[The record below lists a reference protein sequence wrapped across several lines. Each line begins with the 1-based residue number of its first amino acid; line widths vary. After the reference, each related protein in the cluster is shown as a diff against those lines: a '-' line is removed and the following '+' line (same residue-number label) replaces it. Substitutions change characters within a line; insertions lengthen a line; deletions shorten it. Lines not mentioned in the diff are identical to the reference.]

1 MYNLFIKKK
10 LFAKYPYLPKS
21 VFYNIQTFP
30 EEITSGSGSY
40 ERNSFVTVSTIVP
53 NGYKFTGWTENNN
66 IVSTKLNYTFII
78 NSDRE
83 LVANFE
89 ENTHT
94 VTTSVNPTGAG
105 TTTGSGIYTRGDSVT
120 VNATA
125 NSGYNFVNWTEDG
138 NVVSTNSQYTFTITN
153 NRNLIANFEEVIY
166 KYKISVCQ
174 YDPIDD
180 VGTILSFADS
190 KGMTIPNPGEYTCKY
205 NDTENGKINITANEI
220 QGYEFKAWKI
230 NKYNENDI
238 TSPAQ
243 NFRPD
248 AQIDIT
254 TEFLHYIAR
263 YEIKTFNINVES
275 PYEDEGTVSGG
286 GVYKYNT
293 PVTIKAIA
301 KDGYV
306 FDCWKRK
313 DNNIVINNANESY
326 TFNVTEDIT
335 LVAIFKEDVSKLM
348 WITPEE
354 NAKIGFQY
362 NNSSDSEIYYSI
374 DEGQTFNIM
383 SHYTHGSQQ
392 INAIDVPK
400 NTNIY
405 FKGIDNNG
413 GGRFIIS
420 QPGNC
425 TSFVKFNIYGDIST
439 LKCTTHESMFSGQ
452 FVVEVSKN
460 LLSNISLSERCFYL
474 MFSGCKYLIQAPNLP
489 ATTLVKE
496 CYKGMFTN
504 CIELTQPPAMEA
516 TTSAEEAC
524 SGMFQ
529 GCTKLERSPIIKMK
543 TLASNCCYKMFYNC
557 ENLNYVT
564 SYIDKDYL
572 GNDYTEQ
579 WLYNVSSP
587 GTYYDRNTQI
597 LNNLLI
603 DRSYNTV
610 PEPWNIDDGIIS

>member
-21 VFYNIQTFP
+21 VFYNIQTLP
-30 EEITSGSGSY
+30 EEMTIGSGSY
-40 ERNSFVTVSTIVP
+40 ERNSFVTVSTIIP

-83 LVANFE
+83 LV
-89 ENTHT
+89 
-94 VTTSVNPTGAG
+94 
-105 TTTGSGIYTRGDSVT
+105 
-120 VNATA
+120 
-125 NSGYNFVNWTEDG
+125 
-138 NVVSTNSQYTFTITN
+138 
-153 NRNLIANFEEVIY
+153 ANFEEVIY

-254 TEFLHYIAR
+254 SELLHYIAR
-263 YEIKTFNINVES
+263 YEIKTFNVNVES

-293 PVTIKAIA
+293 PVTIKAVA

-420 QPGNC
+420 QPGNY

-439 LKCTTHESMFSGQ
+439 LKCTIYKSMFQGQ

-460 LLSNISLSERCFYL
+460 LLSNVTLSERCFYS
-474 MFSGCKYLIQAPNLP
+474 MFYNCKYLTQAPDLL
-489 ATTLVKE
+489 AQILVKE
-496 CYKGMFTN
+496 CYKNMFGN
-504 CIELTQPPAMEA
+504 CIALTQSPLLEA
-516 TTSAEEAC
+516 ITSAEEAC

-529 GCTKLERSPIIKMK
+529 GCSKLERSPIIKMK
-543 TLASNCCYKMFYNC
+543 ILASNCCYKMFYDC
-557 ENLNYVT
+557 KNLNYIT

-579 WLYNVSSP
+579 WLYYVSSS